1 MTVCGC
7 IHHHARDAAAVQNT
21 SRGLMSHT
29 AFRQSLACVSLL
41 YRHEQGTN
49 ISTPLPNGITLY
61 PTQGYADSSGAD
73 RRKDS
78 LHFGSAHKDKTS
90 SQGAAGTLQLAL
102 REVLPKQK
110 HA

>member
-1 MTVCGC
+1 
-7 IHHHARDAAAVQNT
+7 
-21 SRGLMSHT
+21 MSHT

-73 RRKDS
+73 RRKEV
-78 LHFGSAHKDKTS
+78 HTKTKP
-90 SQGAAGTLQLAL
+90 QVRVLQA
-102 REVLPKQK
+102 PFS
-110 HA
+110 